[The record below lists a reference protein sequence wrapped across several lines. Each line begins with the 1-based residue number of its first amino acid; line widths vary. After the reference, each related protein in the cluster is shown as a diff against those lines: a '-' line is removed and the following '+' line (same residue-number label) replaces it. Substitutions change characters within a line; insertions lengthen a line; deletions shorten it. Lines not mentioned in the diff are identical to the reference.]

1 MRELERDTVVNG
13 AIFSTTKWLNLELF
27 LTVLRQLEFESLV
40 LASSTSSLWPY
51 IDATKPEDF
60 CNLMSSVWLRQV
72 IVMPTLLASVKTLF
86 VPPHLLLL
94 LCS

>member
-13 AIFSTTKWLNLELF
+13 AIFSTIKWLNLELF
-27 LTVLRQLEFESLV
+27 LTVLRQFESL
-40 LASSTSSLWPY
+40 LASSRTSSLWPY

>member
-13 AIFSTTKWLNLELF
+13 AIFSTIKWLNLELF
-27 LTVLRQLEFESLV
+27 LTVLRQLEFESL
-40 LASSTSSLWPY
+40 LASSTSCLWPY

-86 VPPHLLLL
+86 EPPHFLLL
-94 LCS
+94 LCT